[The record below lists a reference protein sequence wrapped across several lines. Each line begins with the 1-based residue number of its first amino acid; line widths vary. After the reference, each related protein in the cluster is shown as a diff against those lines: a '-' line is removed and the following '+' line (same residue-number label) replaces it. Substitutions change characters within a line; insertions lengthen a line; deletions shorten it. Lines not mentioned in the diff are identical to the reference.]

1 MRRPLPYLTGIL
13 SFVLL
18 TSCGNGGEAANG
30 DGAVATGDA
39 AEGSAAGDETPDGA
53 VPPGEASASADGATG
68 GGAAGGG
75 TTADGGTSTV
85 VDVDDATVVTGW
97 TSTDGGLVVVREGG
111 VVIEEEDGTT
121 VVCYETTC
129 DGRLLE
135 CGDCVDNDGD
145 GKVDWRDREC
155 LGPCDNTEGP
165 VLIAGVGG
173 VTGSTCHV
181 DCYFDYGN
189 GPGTGSDD
197 CWWDH
202 RCDPLEP
209 EAPAC
214 EYNEQGT
221 NNPRMCPDDQSET
234 CSDICIPYTPNG
246 CDCFGCCTFPEL
258 AGAGENGEDVYV
270 WIGAKDESHQ
280 GTCTFDDVLDRDKCP
295 ACTPVPNCL
304 NKCGLCEV
312 CVGKPLPDPSCFR
325 APDGGVLD
333 PDAGTV
339 DVDGGTVPGG
349 DYAVPGQCPEGQ
361 VPCGLPG
368 QAICDPGYYCISG
381 CCVETII

>member
-1 MRRPLPYLTGIL
+1 MHRSLFSLAVIASGFFL
-13 SFVLL
+13 AGCS
-18 TSCGNGGEAANG
+18 SGGDTVGG
-30 DGAVATGDA
+30 DGAITSGDA
-39 AEGSAAGDETPDGA
+39 ATGSA
-53 VPPGEASASADGATG
+53 PGEGSADGATLAADGSASSADGASG
-68 GGAAGGG
+68 GGSSAVIEI
-75 TTADGGTSTV
+75 DGSI
-85 VDVDDATVVTGW
+85 VVTGW
-97 TSTDGGLVVVREGG
+97 TSGDGGLVVVREGG

-135 CGDCVDNDGD
+135 CGDCIDNDDD

-155 LGPCDNTEGP
+155 LGPCDNTEGA
-165 VLIAGVGG
+165 VLISGVGG

-209 EAPAC
+209 EAPTC
-214 EYNEQGT
+214 EYDSQGT
-221 NNPRMCPDDQSET
+221 NNPRMCPDDQSVT

-258 AGAGENGEDVYV
+258 AGAGEGGEDLYV
-270 WIGAKDESHQ
+270 WIGAKDDSHR
-280 GTCTFDDVLDRDKCP
+280 GTCTFDDVMDREKCP
-295 ACTPVPNCL
+295 ACTPVPGCL
-304 NKCGLCEV
+304 NQCGLCEV

-325 APDGGVLD
+325 APDGGVLN
-333 PDAGTV
+333 P
-339 DVDGGTVPGG
+339 DGGTVEVDGGSVPGG
-349 DYAVPGQCPEGQ
+349 DWVVPGQCPEGQ